1 MNDQRMNDQPMMAQE
16 KDLANLLQQS
26 LRPVNQ
32 ELRRDL
38 WPAMLRRLD
47 ENPREQPW
55 VTALFSPGTLRAVPW
70 FDWTMLAVLVAGVCL
85 FPSSIPIWLYNF

>member
-1 MNDQRMNDQPMMAQE
+1 MNETSLNDRPMNDQERE
-16 KDLANLLQQS
+16 LANLLQPS

-55 VTALFSPGTLRAVPW
+55 VAALFSHGTLRAVPW
-70 FDWTMLAVLVAGVCL
+70 FDWTMLAVLLAGLCL